1 MTVIFSQAK
10 NSFLKIIVLCPDP
23 VYKVD
28 LLSKVYT
35 IFDVFIS
42 LDFIYRKLW
51 IRPMVGQATTNQQNT
66 QYKIKRKTIRMLIVV
81 VVIFCI
87 CWMPLNLY
95 HLLTDFHPNTG
106 P

>member
-1 MTVIFSQAK
+1 
-10 NSFLKIIVLCPDP
+10 
-23 VYKVD
+23 
-28 LLSKVYT
+28 
-35 IFDVFIS
+35 
-42 LDFIYRKLW
+42 
-51 IRPMVGQATTNQQNT
+51 MVGQATTNQQNT